1 MKALILILMSF
12 VAFAQKDTTI
22 TTKRVV
28 VLDSVYYV
36 QTTTTTVS
44 HQLLNANLLK
54 QVEDIEQEEAR
65 KIKEN
70 TEKRAERREIVRLVQ
85 QALRQGYKPKSDNSY
100 DDAINSRILNKIK
113 KEKL

>member
-1 MKALILILMSF
+1 MKVLILLLMSF

-54 QVEDIEQEEAR
+54 QVEDIEQDEVR
-65 KIKEN
+65 RLKEN

-85 QALRQGYKPKSDNSY
+85 QALKQGYKPRSNNSY
-100 DDAINSRILNKIK
+100 DDGINNRILDKIK

>member
-1 MKALILILMSF
+1 MKILILLLISL
-12 VAFAQKDTTI
+12 VSFAQKDTTI

-28 VLDSVYYV
+28 VLDSIYYV

-44 HQLLNANLLK
+44 HQLLNATLLK

-70 TEKRAERREIVRLVQ
+70 AEKRAERREIVRLVQ
-85 QALRQGYKPKSDNSY
+85 QAIRQGYKPKSDNSY